1 MRGGFVLGGV
11 VAGAT
16 LILLGVGSIVVGASG
31 RSEVQDRIADEQ
43 IVGTPDMTPDATQA
57 AVEEAGLTDV
67 EIPDCSVADEE
78 IDTGS
83 EAKCFASYMRIHAL
97 ESTGGKVYSE
107 MPRAVDTK
115 TGKPVPEDKAA
126 VALENGTAIDNPER
140 QTWVTETALATALNT
155 SYFAEQVSNFGIA
168 MGIALVLIGIGLL
181 VLTFGALRPRL
192 ASREGGSVHRRVAS
206 GQGAELPR
214 HRALPRSRGGY
225 PGRRRARRAGRRR
238 PAPTGP
244 HRGNLEGARR
254 LRSRELLQKAGQP
267 GPIESS
273 TPRPS
278 IPAVAPC
285 PPGPVAA
292 TSSVRVPRPLLM
304 DLQMVRVPRGIPNG
318 WGRDH

>member
-1 MRGGFVLGGV
+1 MRRGFVLGGV
-11 VAGAT
+11 AAGAI
-16 LILLGVGSIVVGASG
+16 LILLGVGSIVVGANG
-31 RSEVQDRIADEQ
+31 KSEVQDRIADEQ

-57 AVEEAGLTDV
+57 AVKEAGLTDV

-155 SYFAEQVSNFGIA
+155 SYFAEQVSDFGIA
-168 MGIALVLIGIGLL
+168 MGIAMVLIGIGLL

-192 ASREGGSVHRRVAS
+192 GPRE
-206 GQGAELPR
+206 
-214 HRALPRSRGGY
+214 
-225 PGRRRARRAGRRR
+225 
-238 PAPTGP
+238 
-244 HRGNLEGARR
+244 
-254 LRSRELLQKAGQP
+254 
-267 GPIESS
+267 
-273 TPRPS
+273 
-278 IPAVAPC
+278 
-285 PPGPVAA
+285 
-292 TSSVRVPRPLLM
+292 
-304 DLQMVRVPRGIPNG
+304 
-318 WGRDH
+318 RD